1 VGTAG
6 RRFETDASRRALG
19 VALALAGFVAL
30 TALVAPAG
38 PAAGQSG
45 PWETYPAT
53 SAVAEADG
61 PYTLVVGDSLTL
73 GELYSV
79 QGLADH
85 VQERIGRSTYVTT
98 TPGGQW
104 ITYGWRG
111 QQNGA
116 GLVWEYTDFLDARLA
131 IIALGTN
138 DARIMSRWPHLYSQ
152 RQQLEVMNNA
162 VREVRRTAECVLLVN
177 VRERDVL
184 GPGGMVAREAQNV
197 NENMWWVAALD
208 PEGRTFVADWNGHA
222 ALHDD
227 WFRAGDVHLTWG
239 GQLEYA
245 RFITD
250 VAERISAKR
259 PC

>member
-1 VGTAG
+1 MGTAEIITVAG
-6 RRFETDASRRALG
+6 ANRLPRVAAL
-19 VALALAGFVAL
+19 VLAAVLLAL
-30 TALVAPAG
+30 LVASPTPGEA
-38 PAAGQSG
+38 QSG

-53 SAVAEADG
+53 WAVSEAPG

-85 VQERIGRSTYVTT
+85 VSSETGRSTYVTT

-104 ITYGWRG
+104 ITYGYRG

-116 GLVWEYTDFLDARLA
+116 GVVWDYTAVLDARLA

-138 DARIMSRWPHLYSQ
+138 DARIMSRWPHLYTQ

-162 VREVRRTAECVLLVN
+162 VREARRTADCVLLVN
-177 VRERDVL
+177 VRERNVFGL
-184 GPGGMVAREAQNV
+184 GGMVAREAAHV
-197 NENMWWVAALD
+197 NENMRWVSVLD
-208 PEGRTFVADWNGHA
+208 PDGRVFVADWNAHA
-222 ALHDD
+222 APHEQ
-227 WFRAGDVHLTWG
+227 WFEENDVHLTWG

-245 RFITD
+245 RFITSS
-250 VAERISAKR
+250 AERIIDRHS
-259 PC
+259 C